1 MRRRSFFGTLAVL
14 GTSPFL
20 AIAQSE
26 SRSAK
31 QLKIRDVQIWRYSG
45 ERVAE
50 DFAFQWQV
58 SPYSIYQQS
67 ESRPAAP
74 PPAPGTRVRQQA
86 LYLKLITDTGLE
98 GFYGAVDEEA
108 AIVVARQ
115 LRALVVGE
123 DALAGEILWDKM
135 YRWNRHSRGGHY
147 MMALSAVDN
156 AVWDLRGKFFGV
168 PVYRLLGGP
177 YRADIEAYASCLGF
191 PLATEKL
198 RARAEALKTQ
208 GYRYQKWFFSE
219 GPAQGSAGLLRNVE
233 LVRTLRETLGE
244 DYEIMFD
251 AYNGW
256 NVEYAI
262 AWARQVE
269 KYRPGWI
276 EEIVQSDKIQAFS
289 ELKRQTSI
297 PVATGEHF
305 YGRWEVYEFLRAGAI
320 DVIQADP
327 EWCGG
332 VSELVKICT
341 LASLHDLRVVPHGHN
356 IHAALHVVA
365 SQSPMTCPLVEYLV
379 NFKPQKAFFEKEP
392 LVPSGGRIKLPE
404 RPGFGIEMDQSKI
417 QRAEQVWAS

>member
-1 MRRRSFFGTLAVL
+1 LGASPCLA
-14 GTSPFL
+14 F
-20 AIAQSE
+20 AQSA
-26 SRSAK
+26 SRAAK
-31 QLKIRDVQIWRYSG
+31 LTIRDVQIWRYSG
-45 ERVAE
+45 QRAAE
-50 DFAFQWQV
+50 DFALQWQV
-58 SPYSIYQQS
+58 SPFSIYQRA
-67 ESRPAAP
+67 ESNPSAP
-74 PPAPGTRVRQQA
+74 VPAPGSRVRQQA
-86 LYLKLITDTGLE
+86 LYLKLITEPGLE

-108 AIVVARQ
+108 AIVIARQ
-115 LRALVVGE
+115 LKRLIIGQ

-156 AVWDLRGKFFGV
+156 AVWDLRGKYFGV

-177 YRADIEAYASCLGF
+177 SAPEIEAYASCLGF
-191 PLATEKL
+191 PSASEELNKRSA
-198 RARAEALKTQ
+198 ALKAE
-208 GYRYQKWFFSE
+208 GYRHQKWFFSE
-219 GPAQGSAGLLRNVE
+219 GPAQGTAGLLRNVA
-233 LVRTLRETLGE
+233 LVRNLREALGE
-244 DYEIMFD
+244 EYEIMFD

-276 EEIVQSDKIQAFS
+276 EEIVQSDKIEAFRQ
-289 ELKRQTSI
+289 LKSQTSI

-305 YGRWEVYEFLRAGAI
+305 YGRWEVHEFLRAGAI

-341 LASLHDLRVVPHGHN
+341 LASLHDLHVVPHGHN

-379 NFKPQKAFFEKEP
+379 NFKPHKAFFEKQP
-392 LVPSGGRIKLPE
+392 LIPVRGKIRLPD
-404 RPGFGIEMDQSKI
+404 RPGFGIELDQAKI
-417 QRAEQVWAS
+417 EQSEQVWAS